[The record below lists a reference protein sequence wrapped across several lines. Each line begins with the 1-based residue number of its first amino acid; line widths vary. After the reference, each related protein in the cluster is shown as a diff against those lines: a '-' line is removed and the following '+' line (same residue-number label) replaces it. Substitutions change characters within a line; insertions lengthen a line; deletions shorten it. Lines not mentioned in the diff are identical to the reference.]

1 MIELKEITY
10 ENAGKVLKLK
20 VAKNQEDFVASND
33 YSLAQAYC
41 SLKEDKHPFTALAI
55 ANGEEI
61 VGFLMYEYCPCLS
74 ERDDRDEDEDE
85 DEDDNEEYFQDE
97 PYYHLFRYM
106 IGEQYQDKGYG
117 RVAMEMLIEHMKKRL
132 QGSADAI
139 YICYCPPNIVAKKFY
154 DSFGFVDTGQI
165 VGGEYITRLG
175 I

>member
-10 ENAGKVLKLK
+10 ENAGSVLKLK
-20 VAKNQEDFVASND
+20 VAKDQEDFVASND

-41 SLKEDKHPFTALAI
+41 SLKEDKYPNTALAI

-61 VGFLMYEYCPCLS
+61 VGFLMYEYCPYLS
-74 ERDDRDEDEDE
+74 ERDDRDED
-85 DEDDNEEYFQDE
+85 DDNEEEYFQEE

-117 RVAMEMLIEHMKKRL
+117 RVAMEKLIEHMKKRP
-132 QGSADAI
+132 QGPADAI
-139 YICYCPPNIVAKKFY
+139 YICYCPPNVVAKKFY
-154 DSFGFVDTGQI
+154 EAFGFEDTGQ
-165 VGGEYITRLG
+165 VVDGEYITRLG